1 MIQAAPVLPS
11 NGSPLLNADTSRQ
24 SRALQEQST
33 SRQRNEYAYVDGQE
47 QKYSSLLTENHY
59 PGHRQPQPRHVY
71 GQTPL
76 QRNQYRYSS
85 SRYQLGHDTHDARAR
100 AKQVAEQLYGRF
112 RASDQYMKYRT
123 RQQKDKNHEQKW
135 PDHLEWA
142 FFQGTMTMKGN
153 LAIFADIFN
162 SARVLAPDGPAP
174 NTSQG
179 QEKRT

>member
-1 MIQAAPVLPS
+1 MPLRLDCSRTMIQAAPVLPS

-33 SRQRNEYAYVDGQE
+33 NRQHNEYSYVDGQE
-47 QKYSSLLTENHY
+47 QKYSSLLTETHY
-59 PGHRQPQPRHVY
+59 PGHQQPQPRHVY

-100 AKQVAEQLYGRF
+100 AKQVAAQLYERF

-123 RQQKDKNHEQKW
+123 RQQKDDKNNEQKW

-142 FFQGTMTMKGN
+142 FFQGAMT
-153 LAIFADIFN
+153 I
-162 SARVLAPDGPAP
+162 
-174 NTSQG
+174 QG
-179 QEKRT
+179 WKRHAC